1 MKTTIYLIRHCE
13 SDHAVT
19 DAKTRP
25 LTEKGQRDA
34 EKLGEFFRDTPV
46 SRIFS
51 SPYLRARQT
60 VMPISRMKKLEV
72 IADERMREWMGGR
85 PFAHEYFESRMQEM
99 FENESCTN
107 GGAESLKALKKRTQ
121 AFIMHLLSRFPGE
134 TIFVGT
140 HALAMTA
147 ALKSFDDR
155 IGLDFLM
162 NLLPIAPFAAVME
175 FDGFTLSSM
184 RFFDPLDKEENV

>member
-13 SDHAVT
+13 SDHSVT

-25 LTEKGQRDA
+25 LTEKGLRDA
-34 EKLGEFFRDTPV
+34 ERLAEVLKDTPV

-51 SPYLRARQT
+51 SPYLRACQT
-60 VMPISRMKKLEV
+60 VMPICKARNIELQTDS
-72 IADERMREWMGGR
+72 RMREWMGGR
-85 PFAHEYFESRMQEM
+85 PFANEHFEGRMQEM
-99 FENESCTN
+99 FENESN
-107 GGAESLKALKKRTQ
+107 VYGGAESLKALKKRTNE
-121 AFIMHLLSRFPGE
+121 FIMHLLSRFSGE
-134 TIFVGT
+134 TVFIGT

-162 NLLPIAPFAAVME
+162 NMLPVTPYFAVME
-175 FDGFTLSSM
+175 FEKFELKSL
-184 RFFDPLDKEENV
+184 RFLDPFDKGENV

>member
-13 SDHAVT
+13 SNYAVT

-25 LTEKGQRDA
+25 LTEKGLKDA
-34 EKLGEFFRDTPV
+34 EKLAEILKDTPV

-51 SPYLRARQT
+51 SPYLRACQT
-60 VMPISRMKKLEV
+60 VWPICKDRKIDLQT
-72 IADERMREWMGGR
+72 DERMREWMGGR
-85 PFAHEYFESRMQEM
+85 PFANEHFESRMQEM
-99 FENESCTN
+99 FENESSTN

-121 AFIMHLLSRFPGE
+121 AFIMHLLSRFSGE

-162 NLLPIAPFAAVME
+162 NMLPITPFLAVME
-175 FDGFTLSSM
+175 FENFTLTSI
-184 RFFDPLDKEENV
+184 RFFDPFDKEENT

>member
-13 SDHAVT
+13 SDHSVT

-25 LTEKGQRDA
+25 LTEKGLKDA
-34 EKLGEFFRDTPV
+34 EKLAEILKDTPV

-51 SPYLRARQT
+51 SPYLRACQT
-60 VMPISRMKKLEV
+60 VWPICKDRKIDLQT
-72 IADERMREWMGGR
+72 DERMREWMGGR

-99 FENESCTN
+99 FENESSTN

-121 AFIMHLLSRFPGE
+121 AFIMHLLSRFSGE

-162 NLLPIAPFAAVME
+162 NMLPITPFLAVME
-175 FDGFTLSSM
+175 FENFDLTSI
-184 RFFDPLDKEENV
+184 RFFDPFDKEENT